1 LFRAFAEAVFLD
13 EDKHG
18 DVKADLLQL
27 LASIFNVRM
36 YLRIEQFEKIL
47 EAYSTIDA
55 QEYISHLNKQSVD
68 PIVQSLNNFIL
79 D

>member
-1 LFRAFAEAVFLD
+1 
-13 EDKHG
+13 
-18 DVKADLLQL
+18 
-27 LASIFNVRM
+27 M

-79 D
+79 DWNVIPSKPL